1 MARTD
6 TLGNF
11 LTDVAEA
18 IRTKEG
24 TTETIPA
31 SEFDTRISN
40 LSGGGTTG
48 EDLTQEFAVQEAKI
62 IAQEVAIANLALELQ
77 NKGVSEAGYVQNGL
91 VALWDARHEIDANGH
106 WKSQIGDD
114 YWSVTYTDGGA
125 TSLAQ
130 LKTEDAIVTDGTVA
144 IRNNVDYYK
153 NGYTIEL
160 VGNTVADTTTTTN
173 FFTFDKNLSVHIN
186 VNRYNTGRFCPQYGS
201 STDGYSGLSVDLKNL
216 NDGKRHTMVIYLEE
230 LIGTRSAKSGNVRL
244 QYSVDGSPW
253 YGYFYPVSGSG
264 SYVSDFSTILSYY
277 SNSGSGRAPAGTGVS
292 SIRVYNRKL
301 THKELMQNHMLDE
314 AIYNVEY

>member
-11 LTDVAEA
+11 LTDVANA
-18 IRTKEG
+18 IRAKDG
-24 TTETIPA
+24 TTSAISANT
-31 SEFDTRISN
+31 FDDRIRN
-40 LSGGGTTG
+40 LSTSGGTS
-48 EDLTQEFAVQEAKI
+48 ENEY
-62 IAQEVAIANLALELQ
+62 AQD
-77 NKGVSEAGYVQNGL
+77 GL
-91 VALWDARHEIDANGH
+91 VALWDARDEIDANGR
-106 WKSQIGDD
+106 WNSQVGSD

-125 TSLAQ
+125 TSLSE

-173 FFTFDKNLSVHIN
+173 FFTFDKNLTVHIN
-186 VNRYNTGRFCPQYGS
+186 VNRYGAGIFCPQYGS
-201 STDGYSGLSVDLKNL
+201 STDGYAGLSTELINL

-230 LIGTRSAKSGNVRL
+230 LIGTRGTTSGVVKL

-264 SYVSDFSTILSYY
+264 SFVSNYSTILSYY
-277 SNSGSGRAPAGTGVS
+277 SNSSSGRAPAGSGIS
-292 SIRVYNRKL
+292 CIRIYNRKL
-301 THKELMQNHMLDE
+301 THKELMHNHALDE
-314 AIYNVEY
+314 TNYNVNN